1 MQKTKLSNSYE
12 PGMPAQLIIH
22 MDEAGRGPLAGPIT
36 VGAVIALEW
45 FDRSIYQDS
54 KTLTER
60 KREEYYTYIQELQ
73 KKWSLVAATSSSSN
87 LDIDEKGII
96 RAQYE
101 ASVRAIFLCLRNY
114 FRSSRWPALKSSVFG
129 EDQIAYTQLSA
140 LFNKNKLY
148 DIYTS
153 TTHAGKKLWLQQE
166 NIITYISS
174 IHNTICQIKSIIYD
188 GNHTY
193 GLENTGLQVITII
206 KWDAKNP
213 LISMASIIAKVDR
226 DRYMKKISKKI
237 PLYMLDQ
244 HKGYGTAKHRE
255 AIGMYGVSPLHRKTF
270 CQNIV
275 LCDVWWAM
283 SHEPWVW
290 DKQNSSPLRGGWGS
304 ILLKTKHIWKS
315 RHIAQ
320 ETKHTTQEKTKPKLL
335 LHICCAPDLSRPLH
349 WLKNHFKLYL
359 FRYNPNIHPR
369 KEHTKRYD
377 SFLKLIGLEKW
388 DYEIVEDWYDPK
400 EFFDA
405 MIDQAETIKTGLS
418 QQSKK
423 EILTVAW
430 EMPERSDR
438 CNPCYSMR
446 LMEAARNAAK
456 HDIPYFTSTLLISP
470 KKKMDKL
477 FRRWLDSEEKYPS
490 TKFLWFNF
498 AKNKGYEK
506 ATQLTKKHK
515 LFRQNYCGC
524 GWTIPKPG
532 EKNKAY
538 RWG

>member
-1 MQKTKLSNSYE
+1 MQKTKLSSSYE

-45 FDRSIYQDS
+45 FDRSIYKDS
-54 KTLTER
+54 KILTQS
-60 KREEYYTYIQELQ
+60 KREEFYTYIQELQ
-73 KKWSLVAATSSSSN
+73 KNWSLVAATSSSSN
-87 LDIDEKGII
+87 IDIDEKGII

-114 FRSSRWPALKSSVFG
+114 FYGSRWPALQDSVFG
-129 EDQIAYTQLSA
+129 EDQIAYTQLSI
-140 LFNKNKLY
+140 LFRRRKLY
-148 DIYTS
+148 DTYTAN
-153 TTHAGKKLWLQQE
+153 THAGKKLWNTLE
-166 NIITYISS
+166 NIITYIASVE
-174 IHNTICQIKSIIYD
+174 NTICQIKSIIYD

-193 GLENTGLQVITII
+193 GLENTGLQCITII

-226 DRYMKKISKKI
+226 DRYMQKIAKKFTV
-237 PLYMLDQ
+237 YMLDQ
-244 HKGYGTAKHRE
+244 HKGYGTAAHRQ
-255 AIGMYGVSPLHRKTF
+255 AIAEQGVSSIHRKTF
-270 CQNIV
+270 CRNI
-275 LCDVWWAM
+275 
-283 SHEPWVW
+283 E
-290 DKQNSSPLRGGWGS
+290 QQ
-304 ILLKTKHIWKS
+304 KTISWKKKVKDLSLTTRHIWKS
-315 RHIAQ
+315 RHIHSPLIQAWVD
-320 ETKHTTQEKTKPKLL
+320 KPKLL

-349 WLKNHFKLYL
+349 RLKKHFKLYL

-377 SFLKLIGLEKW
+377 SFLKLVWLEKG

-405 MIDQAETIKTGLS
+405 MIDQAETIKEGLA
-418 QQSKK
+418 QKSKK

-430 EMPERSDR
+430 DMPERSDR

-477 FRRWLDSEEKYPS
+477 FRRWLDSEEKYPT
-490 TKFLWFNF
+490 TKFLRFNF
-498 AKNKGYEK
+498 AKNKWYEK

-524 GWTIPKPG
+524 GWTIPKKW
-532 EKNKAY
+532 EENKRY
-538 RWG
+538 KGG